1 MQKAC
6 STLSWFAMSCMWTHR
21 VIWFPSV
28 LANIITFLFQ
38 RLLAIYVIWLY
49 VKVDTMYYH
58 DIEVSVQHFFPS
70 RIFFCCCWCCSH
82 CGFYDEWKAN
92 CAVKKMIL
100 KQGLYRIDVIFF
112 VLLYLPGIKIMGMWI
127 QRRNYGL
134 SFFFSLLFLYHSDW
148 YSCNLL
154 IFGEE

>member
-1 MQKAC
+1 
-6 STLSWFAMSCMWTHR
+6 MSCMWTHR

-70 RIFFCCCWCCSH
+70 RIFVVVVVGCSH

-112 VLLYLPGIKIMGMWI
+112 CATVSARDQNHGNVNTKAKLWVK
-127 QRRNYGL
+127 
-134 SFFFSLLFLYHSDW
+134 FFFLSSFYTTAIGIRVTCLYWWRIKSQ
-148 YSCNLL
+148 N
-154 IFGEE
+154 

>member
-58 DIEVSVQHFFPS
+58 DIEVYVQHFFAS
-70 RIFFCCCWCCSH
+70 RIFCCCCCWLLSLWLLRWMKSKLCRKENDIETGTISH
-82 CGFYDEWKAN
+82 WCD
-92 CAVKKMIL
+92 
-100 KQGLYRIDVIFF
+100 FF
-112 VLLYLPGIKIMGMWI
+112 LCYCICPGSKSWECEYKGEIMG
-127 QRRNYGL
+127 
-134 SFFFSLLFLYHSDW
+134 
-148 YSCNLL
+148 
-154 IFGEE
+154 

>member
-70 RIFFCCCWCCSH
+70 RILFLLLLVLLSLWLLRWMKSKLCRKENDIETGTISHWCDFFCATVSARDQNH
-82 CGFYDEWKAN
+82 GNVNTKAKLW
-92 CAVKKMIL
+92 VK
-100 KQGLYRIDVIFF
+100 
-112 VLLYLPGIKIMGMWI
+112 
-127 QRRNYGL
+127 
-134 SFFFSLLFLYHSDW
+134 FFFLSPLFIPQRLV
-148 YSCNLL
+148 
-154 IFGEE
+154 FV